1 MASKKQGVAY
11 KLRNK
16 YRLIIYND
24 DTFEEI
30 LTYRLNRL
38 NVFTLVGT
46 MITISCTALYL
57 LIAYT
62 PLKIYVIPD
71 FPKAEERRAIMEN
84 RHRVDSLENQL
95 RLYNQYLVNMQKI
108 LRGEDTATLYAQK
121 EDTAKTMGQLELSRS
136 KEDSL
141 FRRHVEEEE
150 SYSLTFVES
159 QKQQGQLTAL
169 DFFTPVKGLVTSS
182 FDKSKGHTATDVVTS
197 PDAPIHSVLD
207 GVVVFADWTIE
218 TGFVI
223 HVQHDHGLLS
233 VYKHCSRLL
242 KKLGDNVSAGDAI
255 AIVGNTGT
263 MTTGPHL
270 HFELWQKGQPRNAEE
285 FINFQ

>member
-1 MASKKQGVAY
+1 MASKKHGVAY

-30 LTYRLNRL
+30 LSYRLNRL
-38 NVFTLVGT
+38 NVFTLVAT
-46 MITISCTALYL
+46 MITLSCTGLYL

-71 FPKAEERRAIMEN
+71 FPKAEERRAILEN
-84 RHRVDSLENQL
+84 RHKVDSLENEV
-95 RLYNQYLVNMQKI
+95 RLYNQYLVNLQTI
-108 LRGEDTATLYAQK
+108 LRGQDSAKLYAQID
-121 EDTAKTMGQLELSRS
+121 DTTKTMGPLELSSS
-136 KEDSL
+136 KEDSM

-150 SYSLTFVES
+150 SYSLTFAES
-159 QKQQGQLTAL
+159 QKSQDQLTAL
-169 DFFTPVKGLVTSS
+169 DLFTPVKGLVTSS
-182 FDKSKGHTATDVVTS
+182 FDRSKGHFATDIVTA

-218 TGFVI
+218 TGYVI
-223 HVQHDHGLLS
+223 HVQHDHSLLT

-242 KKLGDNVSAGDAI
+242 KGLGNDVKAGDAI
-255 AIVGNTGT
+255 AIVGNTGA

-270 HFELWQKGQPRNAEE
+270 HFELWQKGKPLDAEE